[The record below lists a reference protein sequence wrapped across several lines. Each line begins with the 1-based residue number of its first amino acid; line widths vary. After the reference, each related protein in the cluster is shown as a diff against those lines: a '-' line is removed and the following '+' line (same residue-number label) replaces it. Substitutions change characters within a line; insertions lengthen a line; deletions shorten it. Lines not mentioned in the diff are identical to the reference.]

1 MRGCGSSQI
10 SVSWE
15 IGVRVVIAGFY
26 GSETKRE
33 KLGYLFEMKG
43 KKGYFLSSSLIERRG
58 Q

>member
-43 KKGYFLSSSLIERRG
+43 KKVTFSLHL
-58 Q
+58 